1 MIFTLIIFNL
11 LYIKKEIKLY
21 FLISFYAHE
30 NKVIFKVIFCTTT
43 CVALFAVLEI

>member
-1 MIFTLIIFNL
+1 MFVGFIS
-11 LYIKKEIKLY
+11 YG
-21 FLISFYAHE
+21 ISFYAHE